1 MQVNYTKHPST
12 LHIGDIALQKAGAEA
27 RAVPSGTH
35 LRLGNFEFR
44 QTAGVDGFTHVK
56 HVATLQTLDKSFKMQ
71 M

>member
-1 MQVNYTKHPST
+1 VQVNYTKHPST

-44 QTAGVDGFTHVK
+44 QTAGVDGFTRETRSHT
-56 HVATLQTLDKSFKMQ
+56 ADT
-71 M
+71 